1 MSREPEIFS
10 ALERG
15 DIHRVESM
23 LAEEPALANARN
35 DRGDSLLLA
44 AVYLG
49 RGPMARKVVDA
60 GATVGLFEAA
70 ALGDEAGARAAID
83 ADPALVRSHSHDGW
97 TPLHL
102 AAFFGRTGV
111 ARLLLDR
118 GADVNAR
125 SKSDRFARDNTPL
138 HAAAANSQVEVATLL
153 VERGADVN
161 ARDGSG
167 FTPLALAANS
177 RSDLLMLLLLE
188 KGARAE

>member
-1 MSREPEIFS
+1 MSREPDIFN

-15 DIHRVESM
+15 DLKSVEAL

-35 DRGDSLLLA
+35 VRGDSLLLA

-49 RGPMARKVVDA
+49 RGPMARTVADA
-60 GATVGLFEAA
+60 GATIGLFEAA
-70 ALGDEAGARAAID
+70 ARGDESRAPA
-83 ADPALVRSHSHDGW
+83 AHDPHAHVVRSYSHDGW
-97 TPLHL
+97 TALHL
-102 AAFFGRTGV
+102 AAFFGQTGV

-138 HAAAANSQVEVATLL
+138 HAAAANSRVEVAALL

-167 FTPLALAANS
+167 FTPLALAGNS